1 MWFSRLALKALRHR
15 EYEMCLR
22 CEPFVKLD
30 VRGSTKKKKHK
41 NGEKAR
47 KKEWKKRKIAIS
59 FFFFCVFFRL
69 TVIRSFF
76 PHYPQPLFFWFSA
89 FRFFFLCV
97 CV

>member
-59 FFFFCVFFRL
+59 FFFFA
-69 TVIRSFF
+69 SF
-76 PHYPQPLFFWFSA
+76 S
-89 FRFFFLCV
+89 V
-97 CV
+97 